1 MPTLEKNL
9 NKLQTFVDELQ
20 STSSSNSKK
29 ETLKKYSNDHFI
41 TKVLRYTFD
50 SFKKYN
56 VTPGSSPRKDQIFVR
71 ILVMYDLFYLLDAL
85 DITERLQG
93 IVLSQQSMALY
104 THCVDNHKRT
114 YLQYHQS
121 EY

>member
-29 ETLKKYSNDHFI
+29 ETLKKYSNDYFI
-41 TKVLRYTFD
+41 KKVLRYTFD

-56 VTPGSSPRKDQIFVR
+56 VTPGLLQKRSDLCENPGYV
-71 ILVMYDLFYLLDAL
+71 DLFYLLHQYQTLYCLLSGAL
-85 DITERLQG
+85 D
-93 IVLSQQSMALY
+93 S
-104 THCVDNHKRT
+104 
-114 YLQYHQS
+114 S
-121 EY
+121 ET